1 MSVEASSVELQHAL
15 PWVPE
20 QPFFAEN
27 RAAISAI
34 VEQLQQDFPDHAPA
48 AAFADVTDEPTPESM
63 TWMWSHLMGQQH
75 GSSEGWQ
82 GKVPLVAALE
92 PQYQTAVGQLH
103 YGPYGFATP
112 TPANPELT
120 YDSLVL
126 GGFPYEMVSRY
137 QASYGLDPRQGN
149 VETSVLMV
157 GQRLRWKDAYGERS
171 VPEIYDMVAQA
182 SGADID
188 ELMRRSPWM
197 QAEARKQQRE
207 NDDWSGPYAT
217 ELEIGRLCTEAF
229 FRDLIDWDNYAVSIT
244 EDATANEQTYEF
256 KGETRVVP
264 PRSESVVTY
273 HLKNGTQAH
282 VLNAAAVARTR
293 GVPRPTSDSQARE
306 IVELGLINPDADR
319 VSLAVSLPHIRA
331 GIDVFIR
338 MLKAGQHIRHTE
350 IVSPP
355 WLPNKELVTALGEI
369 PATHKADMRVRA
381 LLAGKDPDSPA
392 LQAL

>member
-1 MSVEASSVELQHAL
+1 MHIETASLEFHDAL

-27 RAAISAI
+27 QVAIGDI
-34 VEQLQQDFPDHAPA
+34 VMQLQQDFPDHAPA
-48 AAFADVTDEPTPESM
+48 AAFESVTDEPTPASM
-63 TWMWSHLMGQQH
+63 AWMWSHLMGQHH

-92 PQYQTAVGQLH
+92 PKYQTAVDQLH
-103 YGPYGFATP
+103 YGPYDFTKP
-112 TPANPELT
+112 VPANPELT
-120 YDSLVL
+120 YDSLEL
-126 GGFPYEMVSRY
+126 GGFPHEIVPRY
-137 QASYGLDPRQGN
+137 QASHGMDPRRGN
-149 VETSVLMV
+149 VGTSILMV
-157 GQRLRWKDAYGERS
+157 GQRLRWRNAYGERS
-171 VPEIYDMVAQA
+171 VQEIYDVVAQA

-188 ELMRRSPWM
+188 ELMQRSPWM

-244 EDATANEQTYEF
+244 EDPNANEQTYEF
-256 KGETRVVP
+256 QGETRIVP
-264 PRSESVVTY
+264 PRSESVITY
-273 HLKNGTQAH
+273 HLKNGTKAH

-306 IVELGLINPDADR
+306 IVELGLINPHADR
-319 VSLAVSLPHIRA
+319 VSVAVSPPHIRA
-331 GIDVFIR
+331 GIDIFVRLFQ
-338 MLKAGQHIRHTE
+338 AGQRFEHTE
-350 IVSPP
+350 IVSHP
-355 WLPNKELVTALGEI
+355 WLPDKELVTALGEI
-369 PATHKADMRVRA
+369 PATHKADMRMRA
-381 LLAGKDPDSPA
+381 LLAGEDPDSPA